1 MISESNLHLFARQ
14 IWINANYVFHVV
26 IKIILLTMI
35 VAINYKE
42 QISASY
48 RNTRI
53 LNKKLQIQGD
63 VAFLNFYLRLVE
75 SNLRV
80 YTDSIQKYI

>member
-1 MISESNLHLFARQ
+1 
-14 IWINANYVFHVV
+14 
-26 IKIILLTMI
+26 MI
-35 VAINYKE
+35 VAINYEE

-53 LNKKLQIQGD
+53 LNKKLQIQ

>member
-1 MISESNLHLFARQ
+1 M
-14 IWINANYVFHVV
+14 FHVV

-35 VAINYKE
+35 VAINYEE

-53 LNKKLQIQGD
+53 LNKKLQIQ

>member
-1 MISESNLHLFARQ
+1 
-14 IWINANYVFHVV
+14 
-26 IKIILLTMI
+26 MI

>member
-1 MISESNLHLFARQ
+1 MN
-14 IWINANYVFHVV
+14 
-26 IKIILLTMI
+26 

-48 RNTRI
+48 RNI

-80 YTDSIQKYI
+80 YADSIQKYI

>member
-1 MISESNLHLFARQ
+1 
-14 IWINANYVFHVV
+14 
-26 IKIILLTMI
+26 MI
-35 VAINYKE
+35 VAINYEE

-53 LNKKLQIQGD
+53 LNKKLQIQ

-80 YTDSIQKYI
+80 YTDSIQKYIWNKLFTLCIY